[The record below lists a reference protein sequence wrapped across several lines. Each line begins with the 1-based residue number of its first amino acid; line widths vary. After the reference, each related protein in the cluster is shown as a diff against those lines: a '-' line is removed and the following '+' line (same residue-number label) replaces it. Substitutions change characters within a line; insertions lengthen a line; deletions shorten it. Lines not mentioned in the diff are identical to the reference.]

1 MVNLTLPEYFW
12 EVLCNEEEERV
23 EEGHSPSYSSAAHS
37 SDLEESLIKCCAHA
51 LRHGVTSC
59 VPEVYL
65 DLVTSKDLKMLL
77 TAGGSLNVE
86 VLRSASSYV
95 APLQETDEV
104 VEVFWLVLSDLPR
117 SSLLRF
123 LQALWAFDQSAEHLP
138 DGTVSPSPSLPPCL
152 VLS

>member
-1 MVNLTLPEYFW
+1 
-12 EVLCNEEEERV
+12 V
-23 EEGHSPSYSSAAHS
+23 EEGHPPSSSSAAAHS

-65 DLVTSKDLKMLL
+65 DLITSKDLKMLL

-123 LQALWAFDQSAEHLP
+123 LQALWAFDQSTEHLP
-138 DGTVSPSPSLPPCL
+138 DGTVSPPPIPRPCPVLKRGSSL
-152 VLS
+152 S